1 MPSYDEALTVF
12 SEARSLLAR
21 AEDAMQHA
29 VQAEQQKSAELR
41 QVPGSCWKKKFVGKI
56 FGIVVKYKGKVGEW
70 EWYRFC
76 WVGCNVFFLFFTR
89 ILGSWSGF
97 FVLFLRYGVTAFVD
111 GWNLT
116 STSCGWYFT
125 FFSSQLLSRMDSR
138 HQQLYWFTN
147 FFSSWKLPGGFPN
160 ATAV

>member
-76 WVGCNVFFLFFTR
+76 WVGCNVFFFFF
-89 ILGSWSGF
+89 SQGF
-97 FVLFLRYGVTAFVD
+97 WVLEVVSLCFFCVTALLHLLMDEISLAPVAVGTLPFFHP
-111 GWNLT
+111 
-116 STSCGWYFT
+116 SC
-125 FFSSQLLSRMDSR
+125 
-138 HQQLYWFTN
+138 
-147 FFSSWKLPGGFPN
+147 
-160 ATAV
+160 